1 MTTVLLAIGFVAVF
15 FVLMSVRL
23 IFLKNG
29 EFKGTC
35 ASQNPYLN
43 KEGESC
49 GYCGKT
55 IPQGDQC
62 ANPDSEVNRVMEK
75 FLSSDRQKN

>member
-1 MTTVLLAIGFVAVF
+1 MATVLITLGFIALF
-15 FVLMSVRL
+15 FALMSVRL
-23 IFLKNG
+23 LFLKNG

-43 KEGESC
+43 KSGETC

-55 IPQGDQC
+55 VDSSSTCG
-62 ANPDSEVNRVMEK
+62 NPNNEVDNVLSK
-75 FLSSDRQKN
+75 FK

>member
-1 MTTVLLAIGFVAVF
+1 MTTVLLGIGLVAIF
-15 FVLMSVRL
+15 FIFMSVRL

-43 KEGESC
+43 KTGEPC
-49 GYCGKT
+49 GYCGKVVT
-55 IPQGDQC
+55 SGESC
-62 ANPDSEVNRVMEK
+62 GNPDNEVDKVLKK
-75 FLSSDRQKN
+75 FK